1 MLNLKKVLQ
10 SIGIEP
16 SDELIE
22 KLTKA
27 DAEDAETVQEILSK
41 AQAYAKP
48 FLESEF
54 NEKLSEERKAMKG
67 KYFKEL
73 VQKVNKKFGSVL
85 TSGDIDKILSNPEN
99 EGRTYDAVIDAI
111 YEKSSGQGDIAELKR
126 MLDAANTEK
135 NTLKEQLDAKDTE
148 YEQKLKQQIGQIET
162 DRALDSE
169 LGKLVGNITS
179 LNPQTALKLIRSELS
194 GRAIVRLGADGKLNL
209 YDPKNPEAQL
219 KKSGT
224 ELYKIEDL
232 VSDIAKEN
240 DLPAKKSAGTERV
253 NTQLQQQETKL
264 LPKAAAAAASL
275 AEVMAGVSA

>member
-27 DAEDAETVQEILSK
+27 EAEDADTVQEILSK

-54 NEKLSEERKAMKG
+54 NEKLSEERKSMKG

-148 YEQKLKQQIGQIET
+148 YETKLKQQISQIET

-179 LNPQTALKLIRSELS
+179 LNPQTALKLLRSELS
-194 GRAIVRLGADGKLNL
+194 GRAVVRIGTDGKLNL
-209 YDPKNPEAQL
+209 YDPKNPETQL

-224 ELYKIEDL
+224 ELYKFEDL
-232 VSDIAKEN
+232 VQDIAREN
-240 DLPAKKSAGTERV
+240 ELPSKKSAGTERV
-253 NTQLQQQETKL
+253 GTQTQTEPKQ
-264 LPKAAAAAASL
+264 LPKAAASAASL
-275 AEVMAGVSA
+275 AAVMEGVSA

>member
-27 DAEDAETVQEILSK
+27 EAEDPDTVQDILSK

-85 TSGDIDKILSNPEN
+85 TSGDMDKILSNPEN

-111 YEKSSGQGDIAELKR
+111 YEKASGQGDVAELKR

-148 YEQKLKQQIGQIET
+148 YETKLKQQISQIET

-169 LGKLVGNITS
+169 LTRLVGNITS
-179 LNPQTALKLIRSELS
+179 LNPQTALKLLRSELS
-194 GRAIVRLGADGKLNL
+194 GRAVVRIGTDGKLNL
-209 YDPKNPEAQL
+209 YDPKNPETQL

-224 ELYKIEDL
+224 ELYKFEDL
-232 VSDIAKEN
+232 VQDIAREN
-240 DLPAKKSAGTERV
+240 ELPSKKSAGTERV
-253 NTQLQQQETKL
+253 NTPQQQQDTKP

-275 AEVMAGVSA
+275 AAVMEGVSA

>member
-1 MLNLKKVLQ
+1 MLTLKKVLQ

-27 DAEDAETVQEILSK
+27 EAEDPDTVQDILSK

-85 TSGDIDKILSNPEN
+85 TSGDMDKILSNPEN

-148 YEQKLKQQIGQIET
+148 YETKLKQQISQIET

-169 LGKLVGNITS
+169 LTRLVGNITS
-179 LNPQTALKLIRSELS
+179 LNPQTALKLLRSELS
-194 GRAIVRLGADGKLNL
+194 GRAVVRIGTDGKLNL
-209 YDPKNPEAQL
+209 YDPKNPETQL

-224 ELYKIEDL
+224 ELYKFEDL
-232 VSDIAKEN
+232 VQDIAREN
-240 DLPAKKSAGTERV
+240 ELPSKKSAGTERV
-253 NTQLQQQETKL
+253 GTQTQTEPKQ
-264 LPKAAAAAASL
+264 LPKAAASAASL
-275 AEVMAGVSA
+275 AAVMEGVSA